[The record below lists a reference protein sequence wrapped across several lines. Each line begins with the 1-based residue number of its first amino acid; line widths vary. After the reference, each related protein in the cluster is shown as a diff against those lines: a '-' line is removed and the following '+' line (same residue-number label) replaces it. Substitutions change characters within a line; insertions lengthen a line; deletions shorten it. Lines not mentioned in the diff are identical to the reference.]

1 MSAGPDE
8 LIGIGELEARTGVA
22 STTLRAW
29 ERRVGF
35 PAPVRT
41 AGGQRRYLASDVERV
56 GRVLAERQRGL
67 SLSAAV
73 AAVNRVVGAGDT
85 QSLYAALRAA
95 HPHLEPIRVGERV
108 MKALSWS
115 IEDECLAYASRP
127 LLFGCFQHQ
136 RHLERAGRRW
146 RELARSA
153 TSAVTFSDFAASDP
167 DASPARVALPE
178 DSPMRNEW
186 AVVCVDPR
194 FSVVLV
200 AWEPPRDGTTGGA
213 RRFEGLVS
221 LEPEVVR
228 DAAAHCATTAAGL
241 GLPDLPATT
250 AAHTAALAEDPGR
263 SISLL
268 RRFATY
274 ADA

>member
-1 MSAGPDE
+1 VSTAPEE
-8 LIGIGELEARTGVA
+8 LLGIGELEARTGVA

-41 AGGQRRYLASDVERV
+41 AGGQRRYRAGDVERIE
-56 GRVLAERQRGL
+56 RVLAERRRGL
-67 SLSAAV
+67 SLAAAV
-73 AAVNRVVGAGDT
+73 AAVTRVAGVGGT
-85 QSLYAALRAA
+85 KSLYAALRAA

-115 IEDECLAYASRP
+115 IEDECLAHASRP
-127 LLFGCFQHQ
+127 LLFGCFQEQ

-153 TSAVTFSDFAASDP
+153 TSAVAFSDFAASDP
-167 DASPARVALPE
+167 AASPARVALPP
-178 DSPMRNEW
+178 DSPLRNEW

-200 AWEPPRDGTTGGA
+200 AWEPPQPGESGGA
-213 RRFEGLVS
+213 RRFEGIVS
-221 LEPEVVR
+221 LEPVVVR
-228 DAAAHCATTAAGL
+228 DAAAHLAATAAGL

-250 AAHTAALAEDPGR
+250 AAHTAALVEDPGR